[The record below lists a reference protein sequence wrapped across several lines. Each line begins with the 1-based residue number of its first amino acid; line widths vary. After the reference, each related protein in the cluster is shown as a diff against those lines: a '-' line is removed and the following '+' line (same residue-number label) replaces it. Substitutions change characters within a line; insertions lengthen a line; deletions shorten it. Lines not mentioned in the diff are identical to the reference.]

1 MKRTKKLIAGV
12 ALAAML
18 LTGCSGL
25 ADRDYGTKVQ
35 PGADGYNQQDIY
47 MLYVAA
53 GGTLTYEE
61 WLETIRGPQG
71 VQGEKGDKGDQGEK
85 GDKGDQG
92 EKGDKGDQGDK
103 GEDGRQGVDGVGITK
118 IEKSYNDGFFDVYT
132 IYLSDGSTYN
142 FSVPNPASNIQIEF
156 GTRDEYYF
164 NTSIDLDVTV
174 TAEYAVVGE
183 VQVDNY
189 KVEGFDTA
197 VAGEQNVTVSFGNAS
212 EQAVVEVVK
221 VSDEIN
227 EDLLVDDPT
236 LTDKF
241 LDFASG
247 AYDYIYLASS
257 DALVVEPEDSLSVEE
272 AIASFNEQL
281 LAAGWNEFFEDEE
294 GNLSLTSPNN
304 QLCVKAS
311 NYYDVLVWFDISII
325 KPTPEDST
333 PASVIYDIIG
343 NQFYGGNYTFEQ
355 LVGYEVIQEAG
366 EDVYYGYVRYTSG
379 NESRYVAV
387 MNGFVRY
394 YKPAYLVAI
403 TDQYEIED
411 YQGVAALGQDF
422 VSTDGTIGVEVI
434 ANVYN
439 GYVYLDF
446 YTFYMA

>member
-1 MKRTKKLIAGV
+1 M
-12 ALAAML
+12 
-18 LTGCSGL
+18 
-25 ADRDYGTKVQ
+25 
-35 PGADGYNQQDIY
+35 
-47 MLYVAA
+47 
-53 GGTLTYEE
+53 
-61 WLETIRGPQG
+61 
-71 VQGEKGDKGDQGEK
+71 
-85 GDKGDQG
+85 
-92 EKGDKGDQGDK
+92 
-103 GEDGRQGVDGVGITK
+103 
-118 IEKSYNDGFFDVYT
+118 
-132 IYLSDGSTYN
+132 SDGSTYN

-174 TAEYAVVGE
+174 TAEYVGVGE

-212 EQAVVEVVK
+212 EQAVVKVVK

-247 AYDYIYLASS
+247 AHDYIYLASS

-281 LAAGWNEFFEDEE
+281 LAAGWHEFFEDEE
-294 GNLSLTSPNN
+294 GNLSLSSPNS
-304 QLCVKAS
+304 QLLVKAS
-311 NYYDVLVWFDISII
+311 NYYDVLVWFDVSII

-343 NQFYGGNYTFEQ
+343 NQFYGGNYSWDVFVENNI
-355 LVGYEVIQEAG
+355 IQEAG
-366 EDVYYGYVRYTSG
+366 EDAYYGYVRYNSG
-379 NESRYVAV
+379 DESRYVAV
-387 MNGFVRY
+387 MNGFVHY

-403 TDQYEIED
+403 TDQFEIEE

-422 VSTDGTIGVEVI
+422 VTTDGTIGVEVI

-446 YTFYMA
+446 YTFYM